1 MIRRLILGPFSRNTR
16 LEKHVPRFPGTPPNS
31 PGLGVPLTPALNTI
45 DASGAVGPV
54 NAVGAQAGG
63 IGGSGA
69 FGLQAVDVVLSSANL
84 LALLGTAITLV
95 PAPAAGFTIVPK
107 AVKIIVFG
115 GAAAYTDVGGA
126 VQVVV
131 GSRVYALASNAVFLT
146 VTTPNRQILDTT
158 LTGVVGAA
166 GNPPSDDGV
175 ACQINKITN
184 NFAAGTGTAK
194 VTLYYTI
201 EPTT

>member
-1 MIRRLILGPFSRNTR
+1 MIRRFLSNPFFLNTR
-16 LEKHVPRFPGTPPNS
+16 TEKHVPRFPGAPVNS
-31 PGLGVPLTPALNTI
+31 PGIGSPVTPQLTST
-45 DASGAVGPV
+45 DASGLPGPV
-54 NAVGAQAGG
+54 FAQGG
-63 IGGSGA
+63 QASPLGGSGA
-69 FGLQAVDVVLSSANL
+69 FGLQAIDVVLSSAQI
-84 LALLGTAITLV
+84 LALQTTAVALV

-115 GAAAYTDVGGA
+115 GSAAYTDAGGA

-131 GSRVYALASNAVFLT
+131 GGRVYALASNAVFLT
-146 VTTPNRQILDTT
+146 VTTPNRQILDTV

-166 GNPPSDDGV
+166 GNPPSDDGA
-175 ACQINKITN
+175 ACNINKITN